1 MSRLR
6 KDAHTPLPKFL
17 LSRLGGRD
25 MCIRTHE
32 GGRGNNFQFPQW
44 GDVWMFSG
52 TNIPYENDFQTEEQT
67 SLRKLEHFPPPLPHP
82 SLLLYPPFP
91 AIFILANLAVFNI
104 Q

>member
-32 GGRGNNFQFPQW
+32 EGRGNNFQFPQW
-44 GDVWMFSG
+44 RDVWMFSG
-52 TNIPYENDFQTEEQT
+52 MKIPYENR
-67 SLRKLEHFPPPLPHP
+67 LHYLELTCQQNT
-82 SLLLYPPFP
+82 L
-91 AIFILANLAVFNI
+91 N
-104 Q
+104 